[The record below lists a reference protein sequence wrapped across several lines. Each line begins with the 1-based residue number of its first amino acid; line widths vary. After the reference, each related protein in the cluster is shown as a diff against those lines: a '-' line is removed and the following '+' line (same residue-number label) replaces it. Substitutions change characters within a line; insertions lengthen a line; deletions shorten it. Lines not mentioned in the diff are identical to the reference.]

1 MISNENVLVW
11 TRPEDLVPTT
21 NERFYSCPLPTCTF
35 STGTY
40 GPLQRYMAD
49 LFCQPE
55 DTKELV
61 DVVLTSTCD
70 KSGVKELSYIKK
82 CKKEACTSTSK
93 RRQVLGRKKQ
103 TANVTNSL
111 HAPVLPVY
119 RTMKTAM
126 SRAHLLFIR
135 WCDEE
140 QVCSRHHLFRDPSY
154 LCYKP
159 SAPVPKDTLRIK
171 KKVLVLDATGMRTG
185 SFHRNC

>member
-1 MISNENVLVW
+1 MYPLWRAFSKRRLGVDGRPKRREKDVISNENVLVW

-21 NERFYSCPLPTCTF
+21 NERLYSCPLPTCTF

-82 CKKEACTSTSK
+82 
-93 RRQVLGRKKQ
+93 
-103 TANVTNSL
+103 
-111 HAPVLPVY
+111 
-119 RTMKTAM
+119 
-126 SRAHLLFIR
+126 
-135 WCDEE
+135 
-140 QVCSRHHLFRDPSY
+140 
-154 LCYKP
+154 
-159 SAPVPKDTLRIK
+159 
-171 KKVLVLDATGMRTG
+171 
-185 SFHRNC
+185 